1 MTTAINFYSEFGEPA
16 KDHEAFT
23 QLCDYLVYKG
33 KYKNTDAARRD
44 AKERV
49 SFLEKMDFYEDKADL
64 GNASFERKAALA
76 LIEGHD
82 LQAVLADNKGFLPSE
97 QAAEPVPQAE
107 AGQTAPAA
115 AEPEPEPEPE
125 SEPATSAGKRPITEV
140 FSAIEL
146 DLRTGLDRDQIVRK
160 LMDSGLS
167 ADNAADAIE
176 AVVRQR
182 RQKQQTRL
190 LAGTT
195 IAIVALVMYYFAR

>member
-16 KDHEAFT
+16 KDQEAFT

-33 KYKNTDAARRD
+33 KYKNVDAARRD

-49 SFLEKMDFYEDKADL
+49 SFLEKMDFYADKADL
-64 GNASFERKAALA
+64 GDASFERKAALA

-82 LQAVLADNKGFLPSE
+82 LQSVLADNKGFLPLEQEPVAQPEPEAESGQSAPAGE
-97 QAAEPVPQAE
+97 QAA
-107 AGQTAPAA
+107 AA
-115 AEPEPEPEPE
+115 
-125 SEPATSAGKRPITEV
+125 AGKRPITEV

>member
-16 KDHEAFT
+16 KDQEAFT

-33 KYKNTDAARRD
+33 KYKNADAARRD

-49 SFLEKMDFYEDKADL
+49 SFLEKMDFYADKADL
-64 GNASFERKAALA
+64 GDASFERKAALA

-82 LQAVLADNKGFLPSE
+82 LQSVLADNKGFLPLEQEPVAPPEPEAESGQSAPAGE
-97 QAAEPVPQAE
+97 QAA
-107 AGQTAPAA
+107 AA
-115 AEPEPEPEPE
+115 
-125 SEPATSAGKRPITEV
+125 AGKRPITEV

-160 LMDSGLS
+160 LMDGGLS

>member
-16 KDHEAFT
+16 KDQEAFT
-23 QLCDYLVYKG
+23 QLCNYLVYKG

-49 SFLEKMDFYEDKADL
+49 SFLEKMDFYADKADL
-64 GNASFERKAALA
+64 GAASFERKAALA

-82 LQAVLADNKGFLPSE
+82 LQSVLADNKGFLPLE
-97 QAAEPVPQAE
+97 QEPVAQ
-107 AGQTAPAA
+107 
-115 AEPEPEPEPE
+115 PEPEAE
-125 SEPATSAGKRPITEV
+125 SGQSAAAGEQAVGSTGKRSVTEV

-160 LMDSGLS
+160 LMDNGLS